1 MSRVLYVYFNTSA
14 ETCFQRGKIVI
25 MTNTKYPRICI
36 RLSPTMKRRI
46 TIVAKSR
53 NVSQARI
60 IREALTKHFV
70 GSEMIDSDI

>member
-1 MSRVLYVYFNTSA
+1 MLVSH
-14 ETCFQRGKIVI
+14 EKIVF

-53 NVSQARI
+53 NISQARV

-70 GSEMIDSDI
+70 GSELIDIEI

>member
-1 MSRVLYVYFNTSA
+1 
-14 ETCFQRGKIVI
+14 

-46 TIVAKSR
+46 AIVAKSR
-53 NVSQARI
+53 NISQARV

-70 GSEMIDSDI
+70 GSELIDFEI

>member
-1 MSRVLYVYFNTSA
+1 
-14 ETCFQRGKIVI
+14 

-53 NVSQARI
+53 NISQARV

-70 GSEMIDSDI
+70 GSEFIDVEI